1 MAVPAFAPLKITADL
16 RRRIAAALAE
26 DIGTGD
32 VTTQA
37 VVGARERGRAVILAR
52 ERGIVCGLPV
62 VAEVFMAA
70 DRRLRVR
77 CLRQEGDAVD
87 EGDEVFE
94 VAGSLGAIL
103 KAERVALNFLQR
115 LSGIA
120 TLTRRYVE
128 ALSGSKTRVFDT
140 RKTTPLWRDL
150 EKYAVRVGGGCNH
163 RFGLYDMV
171 LIKNNH
177 ADAAGSLAE
186 AIRRVRCGL
195 RDKRRRLRVMAEVR
209 NLREVREAVAGGV
222 DMIMFDNLTPTQMRQ
237 ALREI
242 PSGVQTEASGGMTVR
257 RVRAL
262 AQLGLDRISVGAL
275 THSAPAIDFSLR
287 YRKA

>member
-1 MAVPAFAPLKITADL
+1 MAAPVVVPLKITADL

-26 DIGTGD
+26 DVGTGD

-37 VVGARERGRAVILAR
+37 VVGPHERGRAVILAR
-52 ERGIVCGLPV
+52 ERGILCGLPV
-62 VAEVFMAA
+62 AAEVFWAA
-70 DRRLRVR
+70 DRRLHMRH
-77 CLRQEGDAVD
+77 LRQEGDAVCD
-87 EGDEVFE
+87 GDEVFE
-94 VAGSLGAIL
+94 VAGNLGAIL
-103 KAERVALNFLQR
+103 KAERLALNFLQR

-120 TLTRRYVE
+120 TLTRCYVE
-128 ALSGSKTRVFDT
+128 ALSSSKTRIFDT

-177 ADAAGSLAE
+177 ADAAGSLSE
-186 AIRRVRCGL
+186 AIRRVRRWL
-195 RDKRRRLRVMAEVR
+195 ERQRRRLPVMAEVR
-209 NLREVREAVAGGV
+209 NLREVREAVAGRV
-222 DMIMFDNLTPTQMRQ
+222 DMIMLDNLSPKQMRR

-242 PSGVQTEASGGMTVR
+242 PSGIQSEASGGMTIR

-262 AQLGLDRISVGAL
+262 ARLGLDRVSVGAL
-275 THSAPAIDFSLR
+275 THSAPAMDFSLR